1 MTATPHGTAT
11 VTVTI
16 NRARH
21 ALLTAISWAD
31 PAGLGLPLA
40 LAQSQ
45 ADQAGKTEQ
54 AGKTDQSGK
63 TGQEAAARAPE
74 VRAPASASSAPSPA
88 RSKGRAARRRRSAV
102 RG

>member
-11 VTVTI
+11 PAPTATITVTI

-21 ALLTAISWAD
+21 ALLTAVSWAD

-45 ADQAGKTEQ
+45 ADQTGKAGQ
-54 AGKTDQSGK
+54 PGQPGQDGNADQ
-63 TGQEAAARAPE
+63 TAARAPE
-74 VRAPASASSAPSPA
+74 VRAST
-88 RSKGRAARRRRSAV
+88 SKGRAARRRRSAV

>member
-1 MTATPHGTAT
+1 MTASPHGSATIT
-11 VTVTI
+11 VTV

-21 ALLTAISWAD
+21 ALLTAVSWAD

-45 ADQAGKTEQ
+45 ADLAERTVPAEDTRRSGHTTQAEG
-54 AGKTDQSGK
+54 
-63 TGQEAAARAPE
+63 TGRTAARAPE
-74 VRAPASASSAPSPA
+74 VRAPAPAPA
-88 RSKGRAARRRRSAV
+88 RSEGRAARRRRSAV

>member
-11 VTVTI
+11 VTITI

-74 VRAPASASSAPSPA
+74 VRASASSAPSPA

>member
-11 VTVTI
+11 VTITI

-45 ADQAGKTEQ
+45 ADQAGKT
-54 AGKTDQSGK
+54 DQSGK

-74 VRAPASASSAPSPA
+74 VRASASSAPSPA

>member
-1 MTATPHGTAT
+1 MTETPHGTAT
-11 VTVTI
+11 ITVTI

-21 ALLTAISWAD
+21 ALLTAVSWAD

-45 ADQAGKTEQ
+45 ADRSGRAGKT
-54 AGKTDQSGK
+54 GKTDQ
-63 TGQEAAARAPE
+63 TAARAPE
-74 VRAPASASSAPSPA
+74 VRASTSASTSTSTTSPA